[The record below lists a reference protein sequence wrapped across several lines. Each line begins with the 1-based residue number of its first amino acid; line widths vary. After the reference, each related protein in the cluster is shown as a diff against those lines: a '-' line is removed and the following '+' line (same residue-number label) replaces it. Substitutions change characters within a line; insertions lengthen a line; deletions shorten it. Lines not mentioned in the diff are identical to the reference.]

1 MFPVRNLAQTQV
13 VMYEYRKIFFVCKF
27 GLKATLSHKIK
38 CHFMSCQMG
47 YFLYDVFA
55 QLVLNTSGQ
64 VFYCKK

>member
-27 GLKATLSHKIK
+27 GLKAKLSHK
-38 CHFMSCQMG
+38 MSFLCQMG